1 MIEDWLIG
9 GLIIGSLSLLFFLFV
24 MLAQKLFMRLMKIK
38 NWFVR
43 WLLVLVAIVVL
54 AVGMNVIFST
64 LFILFFSAITFN

>member
-1 MIEDWLIG
+1 MIEGWLIG

-24 MLAQKLFMRLMKIK
+24 MLAQKLFIRLMKIK

-64 LFILFFSAITFN
+64 LFTLFFSAITFN

>member
-1 MIEDWLIG
+1 MIEGWLIG

-24 MLAQKLFMRLMKIK
+24 MLAQKLFIRLMKIK

-64 LFILFFSAITFN
+64 LFMLFFSAITFN